1 MNPLGGMTGQFTHV
15 VGQLNTQINNQI
27 KDTLSRLAEAARNA
41 GPSTTL
47 TTKSNSAASA
57 NAGSPPNSPSS
68 SSNAT
73 GSVTSPS
80 TTTAASTNTSTATP
94 SIPGIPLTPGAIEQ
108 VILSQVPW
116 AVASLPL
123 TALDLV
129 KQGLP
134 LVTNAIPLPG
144 LAALPLFADALIIN
158 PLEATV
164 TGLASAASTLPF
176 FSPNMPTTVTTVQM
190 TNQNVPRTTALATS
204 PNPPLAPSVDATR
217 VSSAPTPVTTAKAPN
232 PTPAPDHVF
241 AADNHV
247 VAQPEFRS
255 GYPDYLRA
263 AGIGEVAAVAVP
275 GFAGIMTITAAGG
288 LLGYRQAR
296 AGHATSPSRAA
307 RFMS

>member
-1 MNPLGGMTGQFTHV
+1 MTGQFTHV

-27 KDTLSRLAEAARNA
+27 KDTLPRLAEAARNA
-41 GPSTTL
+41 GPSTPL
-47 TTKSNSAASA
+47 TTKSNSAAA
-57 NAGSPPNSPSS
+57 NAGSSPNSSSS

-73 GSVTSPS
+73 GSVTQPS
-80 TTTAASTNTSTATP
+80 TTTSASANTSTATP
-94 SIPGIPLTPGAIEQ
+94 SIPGIPLTPGAVEQ
-108 VILSQVPW
+108 AIVSQVPW
-116 AVASLPL
+116 AVASVPL

-129 KQGLP
+129 KVGLP

-176 FSPNMPTTVTTVQM
+176 FSPNLPTTVTTVQM
-190 TNQNVPRTTALATS
+190 TNQNFPRTTALATS

-217 VSSAPTPVTTAKAPN
+217 ISNAPTPVATAKAPT
-232 PTPAPDHVF
+232 PTPAPEHVF

-296 AGHATSPSRAA
+296 AGHAASPSNAA